1 MFGRPPALMKK
12 ESRTVSESGLRGVV
26 AASLTP
32 RRAGESK
39 VDLAALLE
47 TVEFLCSAGVDGIVL
62 FGSTGEFVHFETA
75 DRARAL
81 SLAVKRSRCPVYANV
96 SHSTL
101 DSAIG
106 LADEAARAGAEGVL
120 LMPPIYF
127 RYDQE
132 TIRQYCLDF
141 LSALHGLLPAYLYNI
156 PAFSSAISVETAAG
170 LIAAGYS
177 GIKDSSGDPEY
188 FTRLLQA
195 CGSSG
200 ARLLTGSERLYGRF
214 RRAGASGIVS
224 GVAAAVPELLVRYE
238 KALCGGDE
246 EAISRLAARVE
257 EFVAWCEEFPAP
269 MIVREAANLRGL
281 RAGAAAAPLGPLLRA
296 RLEEFRAWFPEWLRA
311 VQGAL

>member
-1 MFGRPPALMKK
+1 MKK
-12 ESRTVSESGLRGVV
+12 ASRSASESGLPSAPGLHGVV
-26 AASLTP
+26 AASITP
-32 RRAGESK
+32 RRAGEPV

-47 TVEFLCSAGVDGIVL
+47 TIDFLCSAGVHGIVL
-62 FGSTGEFVHFETA
+62 FGSTGEFVHFGTA

-101 DSAIG
+101 DSAIA
-106 LADEAARAGAEGVL
+106 LADEAASAGAEGVL
-120 LMPPIYF
+120 LMPPVYF

-132 TIRQYCLDF
+132 TIGEYYREF
-141 LSALHGLLPAYLYNI
+141 LGALHGILPAYLYNI
-156 PAFSSAISVETAAG
+156 PAFCSAITVETAAG

-188 FTRLLQA
+188 FAGLMAA
-195 CGSSG
+195 CGGSG

-224 GVAAAVPELLVRYE
+224 GVAAAVPELLVGYE
-238 KALCGGDE
+238 NALCRGDE
-246 EAISRLAARVE
+246 EASSRLGARVE

-269 MIVREAANLRGL
+269 MVIREAANLRGL
-281 RAGAAAAPLGPLLRA
+281 PAGAAAAPLGPGLRN
-296 RLEEFRAWFPEWLRA
+296 RLEEFRAWFPEWWRG

>member
-1 MFGRPPALMKK
+1 
-12 ESRTVSESGLRGVV
+12 
-26 AASLTP
+26 
-32 RRAGESK
+32 

-47 TVEFLCSAGVDGIVL
+47 MIDFLCAAEVQGIVL

-101 DSAIG
+101 DSAIA
-106 LADEAARAGAEGVL
+106 LADEAASAGAEGVL

-132 TIRQYCLDF
+132 TVCQYYLEF
-141 LSALHGLLPAYLYNI
+141 LSALHGILPAYLYNI
-156 PAFSSAISVETAAG
+156 PMFCTAISVETAAS

-188 FTRLLQA
+188 FARLVEA
-195 CGSSG
+195 CGESG
-200 ARLLTGSERLYGRF
+200 AGLLTGSEVLYGRF
-214 RRAGASGIVS
+214 RGAGASGVVS
-224 GVAAAVPELLVRYE
+224 GVASAVPELLVEYE

-246 EAISRLAARVE
+246 DAISRLGARVE
-257 EFVAWCEEFPAP
+257 EFVAWVEEFPAP
-269 MIVREAANLRGL
+269 MIIREAANLRGL
-281 RAGAAAAPLGPLLRA
+281 PAGVAAAPLGPRLRG
-296 RLEEFRAWFPEWLRA
+296 RLEEFRGWFPEWWRA
-311 VQGAL
+311 VKGAL

>member
-1 MFGRPPALMKK
+1 MMKK
-12 ESRTVSESGLRGVV
+12 ASRSGSESGLHGVA

-47 TVEFLCSAGVDGIVL
+47 MVDFLCSAGVDGIVL

-96 SHSTL
+96 SHSNL
-101 DSAIG
+101 DSAIA
-106 LADEAARAGAEGVL
+106 LADEAASAGAEGVL

-132 TIRQYCLDF
+132 TVWQYFLDF
-141 LSALHGLLPAYLYNI
+141 LNALHGILPAYLYNI
-156 PAFSSAISVETAAG
+156 PAFSTGITVETVAS
-170 LIAAGYS
+170 LIAAGYR
-177 GIKDSSGDPEY
+177 GIKDSSGDSEY
-188 FTRLLQA
+188 FTCLIEA
-195 CGSSG
+195 CGTTG
-200 ARLLTGSERLYGRF
+200 ASLLTGSERLYGRF
-214 RRAGASGIVS
+214 QGAGASGVIS
-224 GVAAAVPELLVRYE
+224 GVASAVPELVVGYA
-238 KALCGGDE
+238 KALRGGDE
-246 EAISRLAARVE
+246 DLISRLCARVE

-281 RAGAAAAPLGPLLRA
+281 RAGAAAAPLGPGLQS
-296 RLEEFRAWFPEWLRA
+296 RLEEFRGWFPEWLRGVKTEA
-311 VQGAL
+311 VF